1 MLFCTWK
8 YQPTVQICRPSHSLF
23 HISRH
28 SCKLQ
33 NNRSSR
39 CEKGDEIKEN
49 SAKEGERDEHGV
61 EEK

>member
-23 HISRH
+23 HISHH

-33 NNRSSR
+33 NNRKKATADIR
-39 CEKGDEIKEN
+39 V
-49 SAKEGERDEHGV
+49 AGV
-61 EEK
+61 RRVMK